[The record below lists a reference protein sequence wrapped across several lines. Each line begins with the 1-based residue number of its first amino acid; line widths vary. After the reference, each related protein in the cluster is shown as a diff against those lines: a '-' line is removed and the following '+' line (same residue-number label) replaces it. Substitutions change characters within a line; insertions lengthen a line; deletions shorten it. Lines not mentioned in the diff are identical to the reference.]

1 MDVRV
6 NGELKKLELFDLD
19 GEDIA
24 ATYLAD
30 SSVNLQATPAYNE
43 PVMAP
48 DDYLLYAD
56 DFAKANKILE
66 EAKALPEYFH
76 SWAKDVANAQ
86 CDEKFLYSTLDEGL
100 ETWKKMAPL
109 RAISNGERPASDAA
123 KKFAKLVLDAH
134 PVDEEDLTE
143 VIEQE
148 KFDMPR
154 KYNKPDIDKAAVECD
169 VYPQMNESA
178 KKWYMKRNPT
188 DELGEELTD
197 MTFKEVYMQ
206 IMNGQDIYK
215 TMNIGASDIR
225 EALMQELVERSDTSY
240 DILYD
245 QWLHNSKAP
254 AKEETPQK
262 PAAQTN
268 DAMVQK
274 CKDTLMTGLKKVQ
287 LTMREKTGNDKDF
300 NKMMK
305 QILKELAADKTAQR

>member
-24 ATYLAD
+24 ATYLAAT
-30 SSVNLQATPAYNE
+30 SVNLQATPAYNE

-48 DDYLLYAD
+48 DDYLMYAD

-86 CDEKFLYSTLDEGL
+86 CDEKFLYSTLAEGL
-100 ETWKKMAPL
+100 ETWAKMAPL
-109 RAISNGERPASDAA
+109 RAINNGERPASDAA
-123 KKFAKLVLDAH
+123 KKFAKLVLDAK

-154 KYNKPDIDKAAVECD
+154 KYNKSDIDKAAVECD

-240 DILYD
+240 ETLYQ
-245 QWLHNSKAP
+245 QWMDNTRNQKKSQA
-254 AKEETPQK
+254 APQK
-262 PAAQTN
+262 PAEAQGV
-268 DAMVQK
+268 DQ
-274 CKDTLMTGLKKVQ
+274 CKEHLMQGLKKVQ
-287 LTMREKTGNDKDF
+287 LAMREKTGNDKDF

-305 QILKELAADKTAQR
+305 QIVKELAADKAAQR